1 MELTNVKNLVVGV
14 DIGIAMT
21 TYAVVDLRGEIYAQ
35 DTLKT
40 LDYPNF
46 DNFLAVLCDRIVQ
59 MVEANGG
66 YQAVRSVG
74 VCCPSSNYLTGCI
87 ENASNLAWKGIIPLA
102 ALMRDRLGLAVALG
116 NNPQCTALGEQ
127 AFGAAHGMKDFIIIT
142 LGHGLGSCFFSNGRV
157 HLGNKGFAG
166 EVGHTCV
173 VPDGRKCG
181 CGNTGCLEAYCAHK
195 GIIRTAQELMAETD
209 EPSLMRQVKEL
220 TPKVIASLCDQGDKL
235 AIEVYRRTGDMLG
248 RGLANYASILN
259 PEAIIITGGVRYAGK
274 WLLEP
279 TEEAFEKHVFHN
291 IKGQTKII
299 VSSLKDGERDVLGAS
314 VLAWQVKEY
323 SLFL

>member
-59 MVEANGG
+59 MVETNGG

-279 TEEAFEKHVFHN
+279 AEEAFEKHVFHN

>member
-279 TEEAFEKHVFHN
+279 AEEAFEKHVFHN

>member
-14 DIGIAMT
+14 DIGIALT
-21 TYAVVDLRGEIYAQ
+21 TYAVVDLRGEIIAYE
-35 DTLKT
+35 TLNT
-40 LDYPNF
+40 LEFPSI
-46 DNFLAVLCDRIVQ
+46 DNFLAVLCDKIVRL
-59 MVEANGG
+59 MEANGG

-127 AFGAAHGMKDFIIIT
+127 AFGAAHGMKDFIVLT
-142 LGHGLGSCFFSNGRV
+142 LGHGLGSCFFSNGKV

-173 VPDGRKCG
+173 VPDGRQCG

-195 GIIRTAQELMAETD
+195 GIIQTARELMAETD
-209 EPSLMRQVKEL
+209 EPSMMRQVENL
-220 TPKVIASLCDQGDKL
+220 TPKVIASFCDQGDKL
-235 AIEVYRRTGDMLG
+235 AIEVFRRTGDMLG
-248 RGLANYASILN
+248 RGMANYASILN
-259 PEAIIITGGVRYAGK
+259 PEAIILTGGIRHAGK

-279 TEEAFEKHVFHN
+279 AEEAFEKHVFHN

>member
-195 GIIRTAQELMAETD
+195 GIIRTALELMAETD

-279 TEEAFEKHVFHN
+279 AEEAFEKHVFHN

>member
-59 MVEANGG
+59 MVETNGG

-173 VPDGRKCG
+173 VPDGRECG

-279 TEEAFEKHVFHN
+279 AEEAFEKHVFHN

>member
-21 TYAVVDLRGEIYAQ
+21 TFAVVDLRGEIYAQ

-259 PEAIIITGGVRYAGK
+259 PEAIIITGGIRYAGK

-279 TEEAFEKHVFHN
+279 AEEAFEKHVFHN

>member
-14 DIGIAMT
+14 DVGVAVT
-21 TYAVVDLRGEIYAQ
+21 TYAVVDLRGEIIAQ
-35 DTLKT
+35 DSFST
-40 LDYPNF
+40 LDYPNI
-46 DNFLAVLCDRIVQ
+46 DNYLAVLCDKIIMQ
-59 MVEANGG
+59 MEANGG
-66 YQAVRSVG
+66 YEAVRSVG
-74 VCCPSSNYLTGCI
+74 VCCPSSNFLTGCI

-116 NNPQCTALGEQ
+116 NNTQCVALGEQ
-127 AFGAAHGMKDFIIIT
+127 AFGAAHGMKDFIIVT
-142 LGHGLGSCFFSNGRV
+142 LGHGMGSCFFSNGKV

-173 VPDGRKCG
+173 VPDGRECG
-181 CGNTGCLEAYCAHK
+181 CGNKGCLEAYCAHK
-195 GIIRTAQELMAETD
+195 GIIRTAKELLEESA
-209 EPSLMRQVKEL
+209 EPSLMRQVEAL
-220 TPKVIASLCDQGDKL
+220 TPKIISELCEQGDKL
-235 AIEVYRRTGDMLG
+235 AIETMRRTGEMLG

-259 PEAIIITGGVRYAGK
+259 PEAIILTGGIRHAGK

-279 TEEAFEKHVFHN
+279 AEEAFERHVFRN

>member
-21 TYAVVDLRGEIYAQ
+21 TFAVVDLRGEIYAQ

-279 TEEAFEKHVFHN
+279 AEEAFEKHVFHN

>member
-40 LDYPNF
+40 LDYPNI

-279 TEEAFEKHVFHN
+279 AEEAFEKHVFHN

>member
-173 VPDGRKCG
+173 VPDGRECG

>member
-195 GIIRTAQELMAETD
+195 GIIRTALELMAETD

>member
-59 MVEANGG
+59 LVEANGG

-279 TEEAFEKHVFHN
+279 AEEAFEKHVFHN

>member
-14 DIGIAMT
+14 DIGIALT
-21 TYAVVDLRGEIYAQ
+21 TYAVVDLRGEIIAYE
-35 DTLKT
+35 TLNT
-40 LDYPNF
+40 LEFPSI
-46 DNFLAVLCDRIVQ
+46 DNFLAVLCDKIVRL
-59 MVEANGG
+59 MEANGG

-127 AFGAAHGMKDFIIIT
+127 AFGAAHGMKDFVVLT
-142 LGHGLGSCFFSNGRV
+142 LGHGLGSCFFSNGKV

-173 VPDGRKCG
+173 VPDGRECG

-195 GIIRTAQELMAETD
+195 GIIQTARELMAETD
-209 EPSLMRQVKEL
+209 EPSMMRQVENL
-220 TPKVIASLCDQGDKL
+220 TPKVIASFCDQGDKL
-235 AIEVYRRTGDMLG
+235 AIEVFRRTGDMLG
-248 RGLANYASILN
+248 RGMANYASILN
-259 PEAIIITGGVRYAGK
+259 PEAIILTGGIRHAGK

-279 TEEAFEKHVFHN
+279 AEEAFEKHVFHN

>member
-46 DNFLAVLCDRIVQ
+46 DNFLAVLCDRIVH

-209 EPSLMRQVKEL
+209 EPSLMPQVKEL

-291 IKGQTKII
+291 IQGQTKII

>member
-173 VPDGRKCG
+173 VPDGRECG

-279 TEEAFEKHVFHN
+279 AEEAFEKHVFHN

>member
-87 ENASNLAWKGIIPLA
+87 ENASNLA
-102 ALMRDRLGLAVALG
+102 
-116 NNPQCTALGEQ
+116 
-127 AFGAAHGMKDFIIIT
+127 
-142 LGHGLGSCFFSNGRV
+142 
-157 HLGNKGFAG
+157 
-166 EVGHTCV
+166 
-173 VPDGRKCG
+173 
-181 CGNTGCLEAYCAHK
+181 
-195 GIIRTAQELMAETD
+195 
-209 EPSLMRQVKEL
+209 
-220 TPKVIASLCDQGDKL
+220 
-235 AIEVYRRTGDMLG
+235 
-248 RGLANYASILN
+248 
-259 PEAIIITGGVRYAGK
+259 
-274 WLLEP
+274 
-279 TEEAFEKHVFHN
+279 
-291 IKGQTKII
+291 
-299 VSSLKDGERDVLGAS
+299 
-314 VLAWQVKEY
+314 
-323 SLFL
+323 